1 MDEIEDKLWIG
12 NNIRIQNMYSRND
25 LFHCCTLTGGLS
37 AALDAANLKKHGILG
52 IMTVDIRSLPSATIV
67 NEDGDKVET
76 CFVQGLIYNLCI
88 HLVDFLIRN
97 FRT

>member
-1 MDEIEDKLWIG
+1 
-12 NNIRIQNMYSRND
+12 MYSRID

-37 AALDAANLKKHGILG
+37 AALDAANLKKHGISG
-52 IMTVDIRSLPSATIV
+52 IITIDIRPLPSVV

-88 HLVDFLIRN
+88 HLVDFLTRN